1 MADEI
6 THAHLFQIFISV
18 KPHKHF
24 YYMYILKM
32 QSSVGYL
39 ELILGPMFS
48 GKTARL
54 IEHYKAY
61 QFIGKK
67 IVVINYDLDT
77 RYSTTMLSSHDRV
90 EIPCVFS
97 NNLDKSLWA
106 DADVVLINEGQFFP
120 DLVPATLDMIDVEGK
135 HVFICG
141 LDGDF
146 QRQRFGTILDLVP
159 HSDRVEKLQAFCYIC
174 RDGTLAV
181 FSHRISDEAKQVV
194 IGSSNYVSLCRKCY
208 NTHR

>member
-1 MADEI
+1 
-6 THAHLFQIFISV
+6 
-18 KPHKHF
+18 
-24 YYMYILKM
+24 M
-32 QSSVGYL
+32 QSSHILRSVGFL

-48 GKTARL
+48 GKTTRL

-90 EIPCVFS
+90 EIPCIFS
-97 NNLDKSLWA
+97 NTLDKSLWA
-106 DADVVLINEGQFFP
+106 NADVVLINEGQFFA
-120 DLVPATLDMIDVEGK
+120 DLVPAVLDMVDGEGK
-135 HVFICG
+135 HVYVCG

-159 HSDRVEKLQAFCYIC
+159 HSDRVEKLQAFCSIC

-181 FSHRISDEAKQVV
+181 FSHRISDEAMQVV
-194 IGSSNYVSLCRKCY
+194 IGSSNYVPLCRGCY
-208 NTHR
+208 NSKKTDDSIVAEPK